1 VRLAR
6 VGLLASSPLT
16 RALLLYLTSASIFGI
31 TGSIGRRSVR
41 SLNFRS
47 RTVTARLRRVTHGR
61 RRAYRKCRSSTR
73 CQQHYN
79 QQGRHKQQTNALS
92 HAIFLSLLHP
102 PNDVSLKLCQVGC
115 ALRGLGALCVC
126 VLSWLY
132 QQASCP
138 LPAPK
143 SPSLANPCSSLPSL
157 FAIPFPN
164 ETGHPLFERGG
175 SRLHHWLPKS
185 QVPINTGRSS

>member
-1 VRLAR
+1 MWQGAVKRLCNPSESCHVRKVAR
-6 VGLLASSPLT
+6 LLA
-16 RALLLYLTSASIFGI
+16 
-31 TGSIGRRSVR
+31 
-41 SLNFRS
+41 
-47 RTVTARLRRVTHGR
+47 
-61 RRAYRKCRSSTR
+61 
-73 CQQHYN
+73 Q
-79 QQGRHKQQTNALS
+79 ALS

-143 SPSLANPCSSLPSL
+143 SPSLANPCTSLPSL

-164 ETGHPLFERGG
+164 ETGHP
-175 SRLHHWLPKS
+175 
-185 QVPINTGRSS
+185 

>member
-126 VLSWLY
+126 VCLAGSTNKR
-132 QQASCP
+132 
-138 LPAPK
+138 PAPY
-143 SPSLANPCSSLPSL
+143 
-157 FAIPFPN
+157 
-164 ETGHPLFERGG
+164 
-175 SRLHHWLPKS
+175 LHLK
-185 QVPINTGRSS
+185 VLL